1 MIRYIGKSLSERS
14 LTVKINKK
22 YFKIVW
28 GAAAIL
34 YCLCLSS
41 CASSN
46 VEPAL
51 AAVSASPMVTST
63 PTPTPIPTPTPEPTE
78 PPFEEYDITLMALGD
93 NLMHMGIV
101 YTGQQADGSYDYS
114 FLFENITDF
123 IDASDIRII
132 NQETIMAGN
141 QLGFSGFPRF
151 NSPTEVG
158 DAIAA
163 AGFNV
168 VLHASNHTADKGL
181 DGIKSCTAFWEKYPE
196 ILMVGMSGDTLKES
210 VSDGDSEESR
220 IPILTIGD
228 ITFAVLNYT
237 YGPNMETLPKTL
249 MGHLNMLCN
258 YDLDSGR
265 IDFTTL
271 NPQVIQDIS
280 EAKEL
285 ADIVIVC
292 PHWGT
297 EYVTK
302 PSRYQQAFAKEMADA
317 GADLIIGTHPHVPQP
332 VEWIVTEDGHKTLCY
347 YSLGN
352 YASTQKQVICML
364 EEMAW
369 VTFHVTEDDV
379 FIDEDSCG
387 ALPLVCHY
395 RSGPV
400 RFTGVYLL
408 EDYTEDQAKSHGIW
422 DYGGV
427 ALYLEDLQ
435 KYSEDILG
443 DMALTRSDILGTDSA
458 VSQE

>member
-1 MIRYIGKSLSERS
+1 
-14 LTVKINKK
+14 
-22 YFKIVW
+22 
-28 GAAAIL
+28 
-34 YCLCLSS
+34 
-41 CASSN
+41 
-46 VEPAL
+46 
-51 AAVSASPMVTST
+51 
-63 PTPTPIPTPTPEPTE
+63 
-78 PPFEEYDITLMALGD
+78 MALGD

-101 YTGQQADGSYDYS
+101 NTGKQSDGSFDYS
-114 FLFENITDF
+114 FLFEYITDF

-141 QLGFSGFPRF
+141 QLGFSGFPKF
-151 NSPTEVG
+151 NTPTEVG

-168 VLHASNHTADKGL
+168 VLHASNHAADQGL
-181 DGIKSCTAFWEKYPE
+181 EGIESCAAFWEQYPE
-196 ILMVGMSGDTLKES
+196 VLMVGMSGDAPEEAAN
-210 VSDGDSEESR
+210 DGDAGESN
-220 IPILTIGD
+220 IPILNIGD

-237 YGPNMETLPKTL
+237 YGPNMETLPEPL

-258 YDLDSGR
+258 YDSGTGR

-302 PSRYQQAFAKEMADA
+302 PSRYQQAFAEEMAAA

-332 VEWIVTEDGHKTLCY
+332 IKWITTEDGHKTLCY

-352 YASTQKQVICML
+352 YVSTQQQTICML

-369 VTFHVTEDDV
+369 VTFHVTEDGV
-379 FIDEDSCG
+379 YISEDLSG

-395 RSGPV
+395 RYGPL
-400 RFTGVYLL
+400 RLTGIYPL
-408 EDYTEDQAKSHGIW
+408 EDYTEEQAKSHGIW
-422 DYGGV
+422 NHGGV
-427 ALYLEDLQ
+427 ALHLEDLQ
-435 KYSEDILG
+435 NYSEEILG
-443 DMALTRSDILGTDSA
+443 DMTLTKSEILGLDTA
-458 VSQE
+458 GLQE

>member
-1 MIRYIGKSLSERS
+1 
-14 LTVKINKK
+14 
-22 YFKIVW
+22 
-28 GAAAIL
+28 
-34 YCLCLSS
+34 
-41 CASSN
+41 
-46 VEPAL
+46 
-51 AAVSASPMVTST
+51 
-63 PTPTPIPTPTPEPTE
+63 
-78 PPFEEYDITLMALGD
+78 
-93 NLMHMGIV
+93 
-101 YTGQQADGSYDYS
+101 
-114 FLFENITDF
+114 
-123 IDASDIRII
+123 
-132 NQETIMAGN
+132 MAGN

-168 VLHASNHTADKGL
+168 VLHATNHTADKGL
-181 DGIKSCTAFWEKYPE
+181 DGILSCVAFWEQYPE
-196 ILMVGMSGDTLKES
+196 ILMVGMSGDTQES
-210 VSDGDSEESR
+210 VSDGDAKESS

-237 YGPNMETLPKTL
+237 YGPNMETLPKSL

-258 YDLDSGR
+258 YDPDTGR

-352 YASTQKQVICML
+352 YVSTQKQVICML

-395 RSGPV
+395 RSGPL
-400 RFTGVYLL
+400 RLTGVYPL
-408 EDYTEDQAKSHGIW
+408 EDYTEEQAKSHGIW
-422 DYGGV
+422 NYGGV
-427 ALYLEDLQ
+427 ALHLEDLQ
-435 KYSEDILG
+435 KYSEEILG
-443 DMALTRSDILGTDSA
+443 DMALTRSDILGTEPTDL
-458 VSQE
+458 QE